1 MSQGPRGTLSTL
13 AALVFGIAAGAT
25 LLWYVANGPL
35 KDTEWARYAQHPV
48 EHAEVILFTCALC
61 VLLTKLGG
69 VVRERAALRRELL
82 PPWDGKAMPAAQAG
96 KLRETLASKPR
107 RIQRSAAGRR
117 VAGVLDF
124 VQKRG
129 AAHELDDQL
138 RTLSDNDA
146 LAQESSYSLLR
157 FITWAIPILGFLGT
171 VLGITEAIYGV
182 TPEVLEK
189 SLDRV
194 TGGLAT
200 AFDTTALALFLTM
213 ILMFFAYVIE
223 KLELNVLAGVD
234 AYIESELA
242 HRFERGGP
250 DSAQFIDAL
259 RQNTG
264 VLLAATE
271 KMMSQQT
278 AIWMDS
284 MRKAESTWAQTGA
297 QMRTEF
303 AATLQDALATTLS
316 QHSQRLAQFE
326 EKILAR
332 QQELIQ
338 GIAKSADSLRQ
349 QTELMALLQDGEAN
363 LVRMQE
369 SLNQNVA
376 ALAQIGAFEQ
386 AVYSLNAAI
395 HLLTAK
401 LQTPATVPIAV
412 KKAA

>member
-1 MSQGPRGTLSTL
+1 MKQGARGTFSTL
-13 AALVFGIAAGAT
+13 AALVFGIAAGST

-48 EHAEVILFTCALC
+48 EHAEVILFCSALC
-61 VLLTKLGG
+61 VLFVKLAG
-69 VVRERAALRRELL
+69 VLRERAALRRELV
-82 PPWDGKAMPAAQAG
+82 PAWDGKTIAATEAG
-96 KLRETLASKPR
+96 KLHEALENKPR
-107 RIQRSAAGRR
+107 RLQRTLVGRR

-124 VQKRG
+124 VKKRG

-146 LAQESSYSLLR
+146 IAQESSYSLLR

-213 ILMFFAYVIE
+213 ILMFYAYVVE
-223 KLELNVLAGVD
+223 KLEQNVLAGVD
-234 AYIESELA
+234 VYVESELA

-303 AATLQDALATTLS
+303 AATLHDALAKTLM
-316 QHSQRLAQFE
+316 QHSQRLVQFE

-332 QQELIQ
+332 QEALLQ
-338 GIAKSADSLRQ
+338 GVAQAADSLRQ

-386 AVYSLNAAI
+386 AVHSLNAAI
-395 HLLTAK
+395 HLFTAK
-401 LQTPATVPIAV
+401 LQTPALSITG